1 MLRMHFVPSP
11 LLLLL
16 LICLTVSQ
24 LPSPSSLRF
33 KSCRNRC
40 TNRCWQDPE
49 ATNNNNTITEATH
62 SLKTTPEKEDAA
74 EELKREMQDREAKA
88 EEELQDKWTRMN
100 ETIPE
105 KVKILGNTRIRA
117 VEMEKAALE
126 KTVTLYA
133 PRIISNLTLENQK
146 LVSDFALRLEEQVA
160 RCTEEMKEIDN

>member
-1 MLRMHFVPSP
+1 MMLRMRPVPSA

-16 LICLTVSQ
+16 LVCLTASQ
-24 LPSPSSLRF
+24 LPSPSTLRF
-33 KSCRNRC
+33 LSCRNRC
-40 TNRCWQDPE
+40 WHSRE
-49 ATNNNNTITEATH
+49 ATNNNKNITESTH

-74 EELKREMQDREAKA
+74 EELKREMQDLEAKA